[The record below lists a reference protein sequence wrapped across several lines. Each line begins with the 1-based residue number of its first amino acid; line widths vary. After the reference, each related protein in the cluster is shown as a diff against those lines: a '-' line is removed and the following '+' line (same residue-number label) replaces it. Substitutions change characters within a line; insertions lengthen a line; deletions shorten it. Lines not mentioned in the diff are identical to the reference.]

1 MPGVLLHNS
10 GVCACVCI
18 YVTCINYIYLH
29 IHAKDPYVSIFPL
42 YQKVMLEEG
51 ELRSEPD
58 LDLTFSAM

>member
-1 MPGVLLHNS
+1 ML
-10 GVCACVCI
+10 VCV

-29 IHAKDPYVSIFPL
+29 IHAKGPYVSIFPL